1 VGDDGDSK
9 LDINEDYSEGEDG
22 ECECGGDGCEDG
34 DRSGQDEEEREDY
47 TVDRVEE
54 CHFLYRGREYC
65 GIVL

>member
-1 VGDDGDSK
+1 VGDDGDGK

-34 DRSGQDEEEREDY
+34 DGDCEDEKKREDY
-47 TVDRVEE
+47 AVDGVEE
-54 CHFLYRGREYC
+54 CHFLYREREYC